1 MAWRRVGD
9 KPLSE
14 PTMFSL
20 LTHINA
26 SLGPNELNTAT
37 KLFIII
43 VSRHQRVKF
52 TRNRHPRAKANADVA
67 QRVVNIT

>member
-14 PTMFSL
+14 PMMFSL
-20 LTHINA
+20 LTHVNA

-52 TRNRHPRAKANADVA
+52 TRNRHPRAKANAHVA